1 MCPSSH
7 CKPQRAFFQS
17 WNPHCVKKCDCIS
30 LTGTNVSSN
39 QVQNCSNR
47 GTNPMLCADI
57 PWKNLLCEHTLRPPS
72 HSFVQLSFF
81 FRLKFMQLTFFIC
94 TKHNFNMH
102 LLAFFMSYREPS
114 WKNTI
119 PRACRFLR
127 GSISYSHRCII
138 TSVALQGSVPGAG
151 YVSYLSWSKG
161 LFSPETHL
169 TFHFACVS
177 SLLRWLNKIRKILLH
192 PPVWLLV
199 PPSRACRVL
208 IKMARTD

>member
-1 MCPSSH
+1 
-7 CKPQRAFFQS
+7 
-17 WNPHCVKKCDCIS
+17 
-30 LTGTNVSSN
+30 
-39 QVQNCSNR
+39 
-47 GTNPMLCADI
+47 
-57 PWKNLLCEHTLRPPS
+57 
-72 HSFVQLSFF
+72 
-81 FRLKFMQLTFFIC
+81 
-94 TKHNFNMH
+94 MH

-119 PRACRFLR
+119 PRTCRFLR

-151 YVSYLSWSKG
+151 YISYLSWCKG
-161 LFSPETHL
+161 RFSPETHL

-199 PPSRACRVL
+199 PPSRACLVL
-208 IKMARTD
+208 IKNGKDRLATDQSHSHKLGRFVQDRLLRQLAPHPNTHRCTQEVTRSYGQKERP